1 MAAPIVRWNRLPD
14 ICPKCGLIKEICSCD
29 ILEKEETQ
37 RIRAYATKKKF
48 RKLVTIVEGIDKAK
62 LAETGHELKKKLA
75 CGGTEKDGVI
85 ILQGDQRKNIKKF
98 LVMSGYPE
106 GSITV
111 LEGLQ

>member
-1 MAAPIVRWNRLPD
+1 MVD

-37 RIRAYATKKKF
+37 RIRVYATKKKF
-48 RKLVTIVEGIDKAK
+48 KKLVTIVEGIDKGK
-62 LAETGHELKKKLA
+62 LEVTARELKQKLA
-75 CGGTEKDGVI
+75 CGGTVKEGI
-85 ILQGDQRKNIKKF
+85 IVLQGDQRRNIKKF
-98 LVMSGYPE
+98 LVISGYPE

>member
-1 MAAPIVRWNRLPD
+1 MVD
-14 ICPKCGLIKEICSCD
+14 ICPKCGLIREICSCD

-48 RKLVTIVEGIDKAK
+48 RKLVTIVEGIDKSK
-62 LAETGHELKKKLA
+62 IEETGRELKHKLA
-75 CGGTEKDGVI
+75 CGGTVKEGVI
-85 ILQGDQRKNIKKF
+85 ILQGDQRKNLRKA
-98 LVMSGYPE
+98 LVNYGYPE